1 MNIKELAE
9 KVSPLPWKKTEHNAR
24 IIVSSNNSHYAACG
38 GGSQEELRN
47 NARMLCHSLNNI
59 LPLVEA
65 VEVLMLV
72 MVQSYVCIPAPDP
85 LCKATKAVLAALE
98 NAQEVE

>member
-24 IIVSSNNSHYAACG
+24 IIVSSDKSHYAACG
-38 GGSQEELRN
+38 GGSSEELAD
-47 NARMLCHSLNNI
+47 NARFLRHAANNI

-65 VEVLMLV
+65 VEKMFEV
-72 MVQSYVCIPAPDP
+72 MPPENEWRVVKYNANY
-85 LCKATKAVLAALE
+85 KALKHALK